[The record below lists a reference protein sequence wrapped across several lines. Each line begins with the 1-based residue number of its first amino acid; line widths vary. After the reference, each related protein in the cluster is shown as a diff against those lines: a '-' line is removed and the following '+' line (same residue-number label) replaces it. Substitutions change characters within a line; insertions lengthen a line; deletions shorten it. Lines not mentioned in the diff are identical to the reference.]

1 MEDMKT
7 SYDTVTLG
15 EYGRI
20 LSLFSEQGMDELE
33 RQVAVVAV
41 LTGKTEDE
49 VGDAPYTD
57 YARWSRRLAFLSQE
71 PASEGKPER
80 HYRCGE
86 YDLIPVTDAGAIT
99 TAQYI
104 DYQGW
109 LKKDRTNVAALL
121 SCLLVPK
128 GRTYG
133 SGYDIAQVQQAIA
146 DHMTVTQAYSLLAF
160 FLTSLKR
167 SIKSSLFFSALKTA
181 GLPLPLKVKTGI
193 LKEMARTWRNFS
205 RGGAGSPASTPSARP
220 AAARGTRYGQSPRSS
235 SSASSRTPGTRP
247 RNGRR
252 R

>member
-7 SYDTVTLG
+7 SYDTLTLG

-57 YARWSRRLAFLSQE
+57 YARWSRGLAFLSQE
-71 PASEGKPER
+71 PASAGKPEK
-80 HYRCGE
+80 HYRCGD
-86 YDLIPVTDAGAIT
+86 YKLVPVRDAGQVT

-121 SCLLVPK
+121 SCLLVPE

-133 SGYDIAQVQQAIA
+133 SGYDMEDVQKAIA
-146 DHMTVTQAYSLLAF
+146 DHMTVTQGYALLAF
-160 FLTSLKR
+160 FLASLKR
-167 SIKSSLFFSALKTA
+167 SIGSSLFFSALKTA
-181 GLPLPLKVKTGI
+181 GLDLPLKVKTGM
-193 LKEMARTWRNFS
+193 LKRMAETWRNFS
-205 RGGAGSPASTPSARP
+205 RAGAGSPASTPSARP
-220 AAARGTRYGQSPRSS
+220 ADVRGTRSGRSPRSS
-235 SSASSRTPGTRP
+235 SSASSRMPGTRR